1 MISLRDYAKHRGTS
15 VVAVS
20 RAVKAGRL
28 RVSVTRNERG
38 QPKIADVA
46 LADAEWTRNTDLSR
60 APGYV
65 KARGDQVVQTSAR
78 ASVSAG
84 PAVEVGLDG
93 QADVEAGPGAAGGEL
108 TLSQASAEE
117 KRWKA
122 KIAEQEYRKR
132 AGELIDAREVVD
144 RVTHLFTVCRTQL
157 LALPSKAKQVI
168 PDLSHEHVRLLDD
181 LVRQSLEE
189 LSVSRVIAGANTGTN
204 GATAA

>member
-1 MISLRDYAKHRGTS
+1 
-15 VVAVS
+15 
-20 RAVKAGRL
+20 
-28 RVSVTRNERG
+28 
-38 QPKIADVA
+38 
-46 LADAEWTRNTDLSR
+46 
-60 APGYV
+60 V
-65 KARGDQVVQTSAR
+65 KARGDQAVQTSAL
-78 ASVSAG
+78 SPVPPPPTGSAG
-84 PAVEVGLDG
+84 AIPDG
-93 QADVEAGPGAAGGEL
+93 QADVDAGAEL

-168 PDLSHEHVRLLDD
+168 PDLSHDHVRLLDD

-189 LSVSRVIAGANTGTN
+189 LSVSRVTGSGTGA
-204 GATAA
+204 AA